1 MKNSSGKIVLSY
13 TLISFCWI
21 YFGSELME
29 YLFNANIIH
38 NRHWLEVAKGS
49 TFILIS
55 ALLLYKLINYYYKN
69 LEKSE
74 EQYKN
79 MFEKTPNP
87 MWVYDLEN
95 YSFVK
100 VNKAT
105 TLRYGYSEKEF
116 MRMTLADICP
126 PEEANRLK
134 EFLTNRNEKELQSK
148 GIWKNTLKDGSTI
161 NVNLISH
168 TIIYNG
174 RPSKLVLALD
184 LSEKEQYEQQLER
197 QQIVLQAINI
207 ELKENIRQL
216 KLSQNTLYNTQRIA
230 KIAGW
235 NYNMTNGVFDFD
247 AEFFKLTQIPRS
259 NEPLSLEQLQPF
271 IHADDFFILTDFIN
285 TFYKGAKEKECIVR
299 IKNADDW
306 LFMRFEAF
314 LSSEESQTTHY
325 LEGFT
330 QNIDEIAK
338 VNLQNK
344 RLDEIINRIKTLVII
359 TNQQGEIEW
368 TNSSFYEITGY
379 SSKETIGKKPWDIIE
394 VPESSQKQ
402 IMKIKRAIEN
412 VEDFDVEIENLSRE
426 GRHFWLQIDGSP
438 IYDENGNYAGYI
450 AIENEIT
457 ERKQKEAKIKEQ
469 NRLLDKAAWINS
481 HQVRKPL
488 ASILGL
494 IDLMSNT
501 DNEQELQEYLRL
513 LRICSNELD
522 EIIKTSINITYTQ
535 KVD

>member
-1 MKNSSGKIVLSY
+1 MKNSSIKIVLSY
-13 TLISFCWI
+13 ALIGFCWI

-29 YLFNANIIH
+29 YLFEANIIS
-38 NRHWLEVAKGS
+38 NKHWLEVAKGS
-49 TFILIS
+49 AFVIIS
-55 ALLLYKLINYYYKN
+55 ALLLYKLINYYYKS
-69 LEKSE
+69 LEESE

-87 MWVYDLEN
+87 MWVYDMEN
-95 YSFVK
+95 HSFLK
-100 VNKAT
+100 VNRAT
-105 TLRYGYSEKEF
+105 ALRYGYSEKEF
-116 MRMTLADICP
+116 MHMTLADICP
-126 PEEANRLK
+126 PEEANRLQ
-134 EFLTNRNEKELQSK
+134 EFLTHRNEKELQSK

-174 RPSKLVLALD
+174 RLSKLVLALD

-207 ELKENIRQL
+207 ELKENINQL
-216 KLSQNTLYNTQRIA
+216 KLSQNKLYNTQEIA

-235 NYNMTNGVFDFD
+235 HYNLTENIFDFD
-247 AEFFKLTQIPRS
+247 LEFFKLTKIPIS
-259 NEPLSLEQLQPF
+259 HKKLSLQHLEPF
-271 IHADDFFILTDFIN
+271 IHPEDFFILTDFIN
-285 TFYKGAKEKECIVR
+285 AFYTGAKEKECVVR
-299 IKNADDW
+299 IKDADDW

-314 LSSEESQTTHY
+314 LSSGEAEAASY

-330 QNIDEIAK
+330 QNIDEVAK

-344 RLDEIINRIKTLVII
+344 RLDDIINRIKTLILI
-359 TNQQGEIEW
+359 TNPQGEIEW

-379 SSKETIGKKPWDIIE
+379 SPKETIGKKPWEVIS
-394 VPESSQKQ
+394 VPESSQKK
-402 IMKIKRAIEN
+402 IMEIKRAIEN
-412 VEDFDVEIENLSRE
+412 IEDFNIEIENISKQ
-426 GRHFWLQIDGSP
+426 GKYFWLQIDGSP
-438 IYDENGNYAGYI
+438 IYDSNGNYAGYI

-457 ERKQKEAKIKEQ
+457 ERKQKEAKIREQ
-469 NRLLDKAAWINS
+469 NKLLDKAAWINS

-494 IDLMSNT
+494 IDLMDSPES
-501 DNEQELQEYLRL
+501 EQDLAEYLHL

-522 EIIKTSINITYTQ
+522 EIIKTSINITYEQ